1 MSQELK
7 VIVGNEKFVEAKN
20 SIKEQELV
28 ASIQMQLEFA
38 QKVLL
43 TAAYNIGKML
53 TESKTFIKHGEWEN
67 WVRER
72 LPFKLRAAQN
82 YMKVYKEY
90 KENEIDHSS
99 VYSSL
104 GYSQAL
110 ALLAVPSEEREEI
123 AKEVNAK
130 DLTIKELKETI
141 KAMQSEQSS
150 KDKELK
156 ELKIINEKLT
166 NEYKTLTTDCNELKK
181 SIDRMQKEKK
191 EAEDKKDAELAKRLE
206 ASIQEERKKIETLEK
221 DKKSLDEKIK
231 LLGQKQIEAIAK
243 VKEEEQ
249 KKRELEINKKN
260 KELESATKKFTSKI
274 EELKEKNSIQ
284 KAKTKEAEDIAK
296 VSREL
301 VKAEVLLSNIESD
314 YESLTIILKKLQRTY
329 PDHVIELRNAI
340 SDVLEKM
347 EKKGK
352 LQIVS

>member
-1 MSQELK
+1 MSQEMK

-28 ASIQMQLEFA
+28 ASIQMQLDFA

-43 TAAYNIGKML
+43 TAAYSIGKML
-53 TESKTFIKHGEWEN
+53 TESKEFIKHGEWEN

-82 YMKVYKEY
+82 YMKVYNEY
-90 KENEIDHSS
+90 KGNDIDNSS
-99 VYSSL
+99 AYSSL

-110 ALLAVPSEEREEI
+110 ALLAVPSDEREEF

-130 DLTIKELKETI
+130 DLTIKELEETI
-141 KAMQSEQSS
+141 KAMQSRQSS
-150 KDKELK
+150 KDKELE
-156 ELKIINEKLT
+156 ELKTANKKLEGEHKALTNDFDKLT
-166 NEYKTLTTDCNELKK
+166 ERIGRL
-181 SIDRMQKEKK
+181 QQEKK
-191 EAEDKKDAELAKRLE
+191 EAEDKQDAELAERLE

-243 VKEEEQ
+243 VKEDEQ
-249 KKRELEINKKN
+249 KKREQEINKKN
-260 KELESATKKFTSKI
+260 RELESATRKFTAKI
-274 EELKEKNSIQ
+274 EELKEKNSMQ
-284 KAKTKEAEDIAK
+284 KAMIKEAEDTAK
-296 VSREL
+296 LSREL

-329 PDHVIELRNAI
+329 PDHVTELKAAI
-340 SDVLEKM
+340 SDILEKM

-352 LQIVS
+352 LQIAS